1 MAFFVVKSGLV
12 AYRLAFLQ
20 TKQRFI
26 AYSVRKLI
34 LFTMPKTIIVANR
47 LPVKIQENN
56 NEYTLIPSEGGLA
69 TGLGSVYKQDNNV
82 WIGWPGQVI
91 PAEKQ
96 AQVAENLLDLSLI
109 PVYLT
114 QDDVSE
120 FYEGFSNDVL
130 WPVFHYYASTYTT
143 YKPSNWDYYKSVNEK
158 FKDVI
163 LQNAE
168 AGDIIWIHDYQLLLL
183 PSLIR
188 KERPDVSIGF
198 FLHIP
203 FPSHEMFRLIPW
215 RMELLNGM
223 LGADLIGF
231 HTFDDVRH
239 FLSSVTRILP
249 TPVSS
254 NIVTCGERS
263 IVVESF
269 PMGIDEKKYA
279 GLTQLQEVK
288 EQASQIRAIFKS
300 NKLILSIDRLDY
312 SKGILQRLQALELLL
327 EEHPEYIGNLTLYMV
342 VVPSRDTVPQYRF
355 LRDQIDKKVG
365 NINARYRTIDW
376 TPISYYYRSLPIETL
391 SALYSA
397 ADVCLINPMRDGM
410 NLVSKEYVASRTN
423 NDGVL
428 ILSEM
433 AGASRELI
441 DALIVNPNNVVQVK
455 DAIIE
460 ALSMPVEEQR
470 RRMTQMR
477 QLVAKFNVNH
487 WVAIFME
494 RLHEVKLMQ
503 RSMQTRHVHSSTAQ
517 SIINRYHN
525 TSKRIIFL
533 DYDGTLVDFKPNV
546 DQASP
551 DKELYTILTQLS
563 ADPNNHLVIISGRKH
578 ENLSEWFGDKNIY
591 LVAEHGAWFKQQQMP
606 WHKINGL
613 STAWKKDIL
622 TILEKYVD
630 RTPGSFIEE
639 KTYSMVWHYRKAQRG
654 LGELRANEL
663 MNTLK
668 FLATDKG
675 LQLLP
680 GDKVVEVKN
689 MEINKGKAALSL
701 VEQSDYDFIMALGD
715 DFTDED
721 LFKSLPDS
729 SVSIKVGTGAS
740 AAKFYVR
747 NPKEVRGLLKALT
760 AEVPVH

>member
-1 MAFFVVKSGLV
+1 
-12 AYRLAFLQ
+12 
-20 TKQRFI
+20 
-26 AYSVRKLI
+26 
-34 LFTMPKTIIVANR
+34 MPKTIIVANR

-56 NEYTLIPSEGGLA
+56 NEFNLMPSEGGLA
-69 TGLGSVYKQDNNV
+69 TGLGSVYKTDNNI

-91 PAEKQ
+91 ADERKDE
-96 AQVAENLLDLSLI
+96 VAGKLKDLSLV

-114 QDDVSE
+114 QEDVLE

-143 YKPSNWDYYKSVNEK
+143 YKPSNWDYYQTVNQK
-158 FKDVI
+158 FADVI
-163 LQNAE
+163 LQHCE
-168 AGDIIWIHDYQLLLL
+168 PGDTIWIHDYQLLLL
-183 PSLIR
+183 PALIR
-188 KERPDVSIGF
+188 KQRPDISIGF

-203 FPSHEMFRLIPW
+203 FPSHEMYRLIPW
-215 RMELLNGM
+215 RAELLRGM

-239 FLSSVTRILP
+239 FLSSVSRILP

-254 NIVTCGERS
+254 NVITCGERS

-269 PMGIDEKKYA
+269 PMGIDEQKYA
-279 GLTQLQEVK
+279 GLTRLPEVI
-288 EQASQIRAIFKS
+288 EHADQIREIYK
-300 NKLILSIDRLDY
+300 NNRLILSIDRLDY

-327 EEHPEYIGNLTLYMV
+327 EEHPEYVGQLTLYMV
-342 VVPSRDTVPQYRF
+342 VVPSRDTVPQYMH
-355 LRDQIDKKVG
+355 LHDQIDKKVG
-365 NINARYRTIDW
+365 NINAKYRTIDW
-376 TPISYYYRSLPIETL
+376 TPVSYYYRSLSIETL

-397 ADVCLINPMRDGM
+397 ADVCLVNPMRDGM

-428 ILSEM
+428 VLSEM

-441 DALIVNPNNVVQVK
+441 DAILVNPNNVIQVK

-460 ALSMPVEEQR
+460 ALNMPLEEQQ
-470 RRMTQMR
+470 RRMKQMR

-487 WVAIFME
+487 WVQIFME
-494 RLHEVKLMQ
+494 RLNEVKLLQ
-503 RSMQTRHVHSSTAQ
+503 RSMQTRHVQSSTAQ

-551 DKELYTILTQLS
+551 DRELYTLLDQLS
-563 ADPNNHLVIISGRKH
+563 ADPNNHVVIISGRKH
-578 ENLSEWFGDKNIY
+578 ENLGNWFADRNIY
-591 LVAEHGAWFKQQQMP
+591 LVAEHGAWFKQQSME

-613 STAWKKDIL
+613 STSWKKDIQL
-622 TILEKYVD
+622 VLEKFVD

-639 KTYSMVWHYRKAQRG
+639 KTYSLVWHYRKAQRG

-689 MEINKGKAALSL
+689 MEINKGKAALS
-701 VEQSDYDFIMALGD
+701 VVQQTDYDFIMALGD

-721 LFKSLPDS
+721 LFRSLPES
-729 SVSIKVGTGAS
+729 SVTIKVGTGAS
-740 AAKFYVR
+740 VAKFYVR
-747 NPKEVRGLLKALT
+747 NPKEVRGLLRSLT
-760 AEVPVH
+760 VGEPVY

>member
-1 MAFFVVKSGLV
+1 
-12 AYRLAFLQ
+12 
-20 TKQRFI
+20 
-26 AYSVRKLI
+26 
-34 LFTMPKTIIVANR
+34 MPKTIIVSNR
-47 LPVKIQENN
+47 LPVKIKETDS
-56 NEYTLIPSEGGLA
+56 EYQLVPSEGGLA
-69 TGLGSVYKQDNNV
+69 TGLGTVYKQNGNV

-91 PAEKQ
+91 EPDKTE
-96 AQVAENLLDLSLI
+96 QVTSQLKELSLL

-114 QDDVSE
+114 QEDISE

-143 YKPSNWDYYKSVNEK
+143 YNPSHWEYYKSVNQK

-163 LQNAE
+163 LENLE
-168 AGDIIWIHDYQLLLL
+168 DGDTVWIHDYQLLLL
-183 PSLIR
+183 PALIR
-188 KERPDVSIGF
+188 QVRADVSIGF

-215 RMELLNGM
+215 RNELLEGM

-239 FLSSVTRILP
+239 FLSSVSRLLP
-249 TPVSS
+249 VPISS
-254 NIVTCGERS
+254 NIITSGERT

-269 PMGIDEKKYA
+269 PMGIDEKKYS
-279 GLTQLQEVK
+279 GLPQTSEVK
-288 EQASQIRAIFKS
+288 EQALQIQDIFID
-300 NKLILSIDRLDY
+300 NKIILSVDRLDY
-312 SKGILQRLQALELLL
+312 SKGILQRLQAFELLL
-327 EEHPEYIGNLTLYMV
+327 NDHPEYIGKVTLYMV
-342 VVPSRDTVPQYRF
+342 VVPSRDTVASYAY

-365 NINARYRTIDW
+365 NVNARYRTIDW
-376 TPISYYYRSLPIETL
+376 TPITYYYRSLPIEML
-391 SALYSA
+391 SALYST
-397 ADVCLINPMRDGM
+397 ADVCLVNPMRDGM

-428 ILSEM
+428 VLSEM
-433 AGASRELI
+433 AGASKELI
-441 DALIVNPNNVVQVK
+441 DALIVNPNNVTQVK

-460 ALSMPVEEQR
+460 ALNMPLAEQQR
-470 RRMTQMR
+470 RMSQMR
-477 QLVAKFNVNH
+477 QLVAKFNVKH
-487 WVAIFME
+487 WVHIFME
-494 RLHEVKLMQ
+494 RLQEVKLMQ
-503 RSMQTRHVHSSTAQ
+503 RSMQTRHVHSVTAK
-517 SIINRYHN
+517 SIINRYRG

-533 DYDGTLVDFKPNV
+533 DYDGTLVGFKANV
-546 DQASP
+546 NQASP
-551 DKELYTILTQLS
+551 DAELYHLLTQLS
-563 ADPNNHLVIISGRKH
+563 SDPHNQVVIISGRKH
-578 ENLSEWFGDKNIY
+578 DNLGDWFGDKNIY
-591 LVAEHGAWFKQQQMP
+591 LVAEHGAWFKEQGSD

-613 STAWKKDIL
+613 STAWKKDLYSIF
-622 TILEKYVD
+622 EKYVD

-639 KTYSMVWHYRKAQRG
+639 KTYSLAWHYRKAEAG

-701 VEQSDYDFIMALGD
+701 VEQTDYDFIMALGD

-721 LFKSLPDS
+721 LFKALPDS
-729 SVSIKVGTGAS
+729 AITIKVGTGAS
-740 AAKFYVR
+740 LAKFFVR
-747 NPKEVRGLLKALT
+747 NPTEVRGILASLG
-760 AEVPVH
+760 ESVPVS

>member
-1 MAFFVVKSGLV
+1 
-12 AYRLAFLQ
+12 
-20 TKQRFI
+20 
-26 AYSVRKLI
+26 
-34 LFTMPKTIIVANR
+34 MPKTIIVANR
-47 LPVKIQENN
+47 LPVKIQETN

-91 PAEKQ
+91 PSDKQ
-96 AQVAENLLDLSLI
+96 QEVADKLLDLSLI
-109 PVYLT
+109 PVHLT
-114 QDDVSE
+114 QKDISE

-143 YKPSNWDYYKSVNEK
+143 YKPSNWDYYQSVNQK
-158 FKDVI
+158 FKKVI
-163 LQNAE
+163 LANAE
-168 AGDIIWIHDYQLLLL
+168 PGDTIWIHDYQLLLL

-188 KERPDVSIGF
+188 HERPDLSIGF

-239 FLSSVTRILP
+239 FLSSVSRILP
-249 TPVSS
+249 TPISS
-254 NIVTCGERS
+254 NVITCGERS
-263 IVVESF
+263 IVVEAF
-269 PMGIDEKKYA
+269 PMGIDEEKYA
-279 GLTQLQEVK
+279 SLPLKPEVV
-288 EQASQIRAIFKS
+288 EQAQQIRNIFKA

-327 EEHPEYIGNLTLYMV
+327 EEHPEYIGKLTLYMV
-342 VVPSRDTVPQYRF
+342 VVPSRDTVPQYAH

-376 TPISYYYRSLPIETL
+376 TPISYYYRSLSIETL

-397 ADVCLINPMRDGM
+397 ADVCLVNPMRDGM

-441 DALIVNPNNVVQVK
+441 DALIVNPNNVIQVK

-460 ALSMPVEEQR
+460 AFTMPVEEQR
-470 RRMTQMR
+470 RRMIQMR

-487 WVAIFME
+487 WVQIFME
-494 RLHEVKLMQ
+494 RLNEVKMMQ
-503 RSMQTRHVHSSTAQ
+503 RSMQTRHVHSATAQ
-517 SIINRYHN
+517 SIINRYHH

-533 DYDGTLVDFKPNV
+533 DYDGTLVDFKPTA
-546 DQASP
+546 DQAVP
-551 DKELYTILTQLS
+551 DRELHTLLTQLS
-563 ADPNNHLVIISGRKH
+563 SDPNNHIVIISGRKH
-578 ENLSEWFGDKNIY
+578 ENLSDWFGDKNIY
-591 LVAEHGAWFKQQQMP
+591 LIAEHGAWFKQQGME

-613 STAWKKDIL
+613 STSWKKDIYAE
-622 TILEKYVD
+622 LEKYVD

-639 KTYSMVWHYRKAQRG
+639 KTYSLVWHYRKAQRG

-701 VEQSDYDFIMALGD
+701 VDESDYDFIMALGD

-721 LFKSLPDS
+721 LFKSLPES
-729 SVSIKVGTGAS
+729 SISIKVGTGAS

-747 NPKEVRGLLKALT
+747 NPTEVRGLLKALC
-760 AEVPVH
+760 AEVPVL

>member
-1 MAFFVVKSGLV
+1 
-12 AYRLAFLQ
+12 
-20 TKQRFI
+20 
-26 AYSVRKLI
+26 
-34 LFTMPKTIIVANR
+34 MPKTIIVANR
-47 LPVKIQENN
+47 LPVKIQENDN
-56 NEYTLIPSEGGLA
+56 QYTLIPSEGGLA
-69 TGLGSVYKQDNNV
+69 TGLGSVYKQGNNV

-91 PAEKQ
+91 VDEKKE
-96 AQVAENLLDLSLI
+96 QVAEQLLELSLI

-114 QDDVSE
+114 QEDVSE

-143 YKPSNWDYYKSVNEK
+143 YKKSNWDYYRSVNHK
-158 FKDVI
+158 FRDEI
-163 LQNAE
+163 LKTAE
-168 AGDIIWIHDYQLLLL
+168 PGDTIWIHDYQLLLL

-215 RMELLNGM
+215 RMELLQGM
-223 LGADLIGF
+223 LGADLVGF

-239 FLSSVTRILP
+239 FLSSVSRILP
-249 TPVSS
+249 MPVSS
-254 NIVTCGERS
+254 NVITCGDRS
-263 IVVESF
+263 VVVESF

-279 GLTQLQEVK
+279 ELTELPEVI
-288 EQASQIRAIFKS
+288 EQATQIKDIFKD
-300 NKLILSIDRLDY
+300 NKIILSIDRLDY
-312 SKGILQRLQALELLL
+312 SKGILQRLQAFELLL
-327 EEHPEYIGNLTLYMV
+327 EENPEYLTKVTLYMV
-342 VVPSRDTVPQYRF
+342 VVPSRDTVPPYAH

-376 TPISYYYRSLPIETL
+376 TPISYYYRSVSLETL
-391 SALYSA
+391 SALYSTA
-397 ADVCLINPMRDGM
+397 EVCLVNPMRDGM

-441 DALIVNPNNVVQVK
+441 DALIVNPNNAVQVK

-460 ALSMPVEEQR
+460 ALNMPVEEQS
-470 RRMTQMR
+470 RRMIQMR
-477 QLVAKFNVNH
+477 QLVAKFTVNH
-487 WVAIFME
+487 WIEIFME
-494 RLHEVKLMQ
+494 RLSEVKLMQ
-503 RSMQTRHVHSSTAQ
+503 RSMQTRHVHSATAQ
-517 SIINRYHN
+517 SIINRYHS

-533 DYDGTLVDFKPNV
+533 DYDGTLVEFKSNV
-546 DQASP
+546 EQASP
-551 DKELYTILTQLS
+551 DPELYNILTQLA

-578 ENLSEWFGDKNIY
+578 ENLGDWFGNRNIY
-591 LVAEHGAWFKQQQMP
+591 LIAEHGAWFKQQSMD

-613 STAWKKDIL
+613 STSWKKDIQG
-622 TILEKYVD
+622 ILEKYVD

-639 KTYSMVWHYRKAQRG
+639 KTYSLVWHYRKAQRG

-721 LFKSLPDS
+721 LFKSLPES
-729 SVSIKVGTGAS
+729 SVSIKIGTGAS
-740 AAKFYVR
+740 AAKFYLR
-747 NPKEVRGLLKALT
+747 NPKEVRALLTALT
-760 AEVPVH
+760 VDVPVH